1 MLVPKNAV
9 CNHGEIIQDSSDVS
23 CRSFY
28 LCSHGHRMLM
38 TCAPGTMFDP
48 KCLCCNHMTMVSCS
62 TAAAS
67 IMKGKISTDVVS
79 NDLFLCIFLGA
90 CEENFGVYA
99 NPVDP
104 TCTTFIQCS
113 WSEPYVRDCNPGLLF
128 NSNSKLCDF
137 SNNVDCTV
145 KRPKENKTSKV
156 IINQGAMA
164 ISKNL
169 K

>member
-1 MLVPKNAV
+1 MLKIFLFHFYQYYMLHGFYLLAPKNAV

-67 IMKGKISTDVVS
+67 IMKGKIF
-79 NDLFLCIFLGA
+79 NRF
-90 CEENFGVYA
+90 
-99 NPVDP
+99 
-104 TCTTFIQCS
+104 TF
-113 WSEPYVRDCNPGLLF
+113 
-128 NSNSKLCDF
+128 K
-137 SNNVDCTV
+137 
-145 KRPKENKTSKV
+145 
-156 IINQGAMA
+156 
-164 ISKNL
+164 
-169 K
+169 

>member
-1 MLVPKNAV
+1 MLSVITEKLFKILQMFHVVVFTFAHMDIECLWLVLQEQCLIQNVFAV
-9 CNHGEIIQDSSDVS
+9 IIWQWYHV
-23 CRSFY
+23 
-28 LCSHGHRMLM
+28 LQLLHRLWKVR
-38 TCAPGTMFDP
+38 F
-48 KCLCCNHMTMVSCS
+48 
-62 TAAAS
+62 
-67 IMKGKISTDVVS
+67 STDVLS
-79 NDLFLCIFLGA
+79 NDLFVCIFLGA

>member
-1 MLVPKNAV
+1 MQNLRLCLTEICLQCSKRLGPKSTFKIV
-9 CNHGEIIQDSSDVS
+9 KDILYFI
-23 CRSFY
+23 FY
-28 LCSHGHRMLM
+28 VQL
-38 TCAPGTMFDP
+38 
-48 KCLCCNHMTMVSCS
+48 
-62 TAAAS
+62 
-67 IMKGKISTDVVS
+67 
-79 NDLFLCIFLGA
+79 LGA

-137 SNNVDCTV
+137 SANVDCTV
-145 KRPKENKTSKV
+145 KRPKENKTTKV
-156 IINQGAMA
+156 IINQGTKA